1 MVYGSGAGVRLCLE
15 VPLRVPLR
23 DLYGIRG
30 ERGYAGWLLG
40 FMVLAGWTRGEKR
53 VVTVHGLGVCA
64 QTLSLILIRFG
75 IRLFGGA

>member
-30 ERGYAGWLLG
+30 ERG
-40 FMVLAGWTRGEKR
+40 
-53 VVTVHGLGVCA
+53 
-64 QTLSLILIRFG
+64 
-75 IRLFGGA
+75 